1 MEERSKTERLART
14 IVADFFLYNQ
24 DMIDRGLLND
34 NLFEILKGEL
44 EDSVSYFKERSDGDL
59 TIFWDTLFNR
69 LMQREAKLLEN
80 RMG

>member
-1 MEERSKTERLART
+1 MENRRKAQRLART

-44 EDSVSYFKERSDGDL
+44 EDSINYFKERSSGDL
-59 TIFWDTLFNR
+59 SIFWDTLFNK
-69 LMQREAKLLEN
+69 LMEREAQLLKT
-80 RMG
+80 RLS